1 MGLEIR
7 RVPVCTARANGTCS
21 RVMTSI
27 PAATLVLMRPG
38 SGATELLMIERGAA
52 MAFAPGALVFP
63 GGRIDPDDR
72 IGRDEIDAAKV
83 AAIRE
88 TIEETGIVVGVDPVP
103 GDSLEA
109 GLRAE
114 LAGGTAFSALLAR
127 HELTLR
133 LDALVPFA
141 RWCPTFKETR
151 SFDTLFFLAHAP
163 ADTRVPTGDAVESVH
178 ASWVSAADVLA
189 RADRGEAHIIF
200 PTRRNL
206 ERLARFASFEDARN
220 NACGFRIDTIVPWIE
235 TRDGA
240 DWLCIPEDRGYPVTA
255 ELLAEVR
262 RA

>member
-1 MGLEIR
+1 
-7 RVPVCTARANGTCS
+7 
-21 RVMTSI
+21 MTSI

-38 SGATELLMIERGAA
+38 PDAPELLMIERGAT

-63 GGRIDPDDR
+63 GGRIDRDDR

-88 TIEETGIVVGVDPVP
+88 TIEETGIAVAIDPVP
-103 GDSLEA
+103 SYALETE
-109 GLRAE
+109 LRAG

-151 SFDTLFFLAHAP
+151 SFDTLFFLARAP
-163 ADTRVPTGDAVESVH
+163 ADTRVPTGDAIESVH
-178 ASWVSAADVLA
+178 ASWTAAADVLA

-206 ERLARFASFEDARN
+206 ERLARFASFEHAQAD
-220 NACGFRIDTIVPWIE
+220 ACGFPIDTIVPWIE
-235 TRDGA
+235 VRGGA

-255 ELLAEVR
+255 EPLGEAR

>member
-1 MGLEIR
+1 
-7 RVPVCTARANGTCS
+7 
-21 RVMTSI
+21 MTSI

-38 SGATELLMIERGAA
+38 PDAPELLMIERSAT

-63 GGRIDPDDR
+63 GGRIDRDDR

-88 TIEETGIVVGVDPVP
+88 TIEETGIAVAIDPVP
-103 GDSLEA
+103 RDALEIE
-109 GLRAE
+109 LRAG
-114 LAGGTAFSALLAR
+114 LAGGAAFSALLAR

-151 SFDTLFFLAHAP
+151 SFDTLFFLARAP

-178 ASWVSAADVLA
+178 ASWTTATNVLA

-206 ERLARFASFEDARN
+206 ERLARFASFEHAQADA
-220 NACGFRIDTIVPWIE
+220 CSFPIDTIVPWIE
-235 TRDGA
+235 DRGGA

-255 ELLAEVR
+255 EPLAEAQ